1 MKKQKGKEY
10 DPSPYDGPI
19 ERADGVRP
27 YNHYLWHTE
36 TWDARE
42 DLDDYIS
49 RKWHFGIIAL
59 ADGRFATQGDVQ
71 SIEKNDYGGW
81 KVVFATRNQA
91 IRTAAARMIRRA
103 RISRGWTGM
112 WDGGL
117 QGKKLEAVINWALGV
132 VARETGGPA
141 ARPVRVKEVPPPV
154 VKSKFPLFDFG
165 RMNNGA

>member
-1 MKKQKGKEY
+1 MKIIKKNLAA
-10 DPSPYDGPI
+10 YDGPI
-19 ERADGVRP
+19 ARADGVRP
-27 YNHYLWHTE
+27 YNNYLWFTE
-36 TWDARE
+36 SWSA
-42 DLDDYIS
+42 LDDLSNRYNS
-49 RKWHFGIIAL
+49 RWIIGIIAL
-59 ADGRFATQGDVQ
+59 IDGRFATQGDVR

-141 ARPVRVKEVPPPV
+141 ARPILVKEVPPPV
-154 VKSKFPLFDFG
+154 VKSKFPLLDFG
-165 RMNNGA
+165 RMTNGA